1 MFQCD
6 FSWPRHQMVIFAVV
20 VHLMISSILVTF
32 HIMFH
37 SCPHGCTSPPF
48 NRWLI
53 IIMSSWL
60 IGFLCCW
67 VDFLNSVQSAFLL
80 LHSLLLY
87 LLHLSTLLF
96 NHPNDGHIFNQQTQS
111 EKVVLIDPWQLSY
124 HQFSQ
129 TYLHYCVILQM
140 PPSCNP
146 GNLRLARTDRLTES
160 DSAALQGVALRW
172 RGEIWSDLNIG
183 AKLQRFS
190 Y

>member
-1 MFQCD
+1 MEESIWTWDSFTRPFKPLWTKYSSTVYRCIWYIMIYDINLYWINIMFLMFQCD

-67 VDFLNSVQSAFLL
+67 VDLLNSVQSAFLL

-111 EKVVLIDPWQLSY
+111 EKVVLIDPW
-124 HQFSQ
+124 
-129 TYLHYCVILQM
+129 
-140 PPSCNP
+140 
-146 GNLRLARTDRLTES
+146 
-160 DSAALQGVALRW
+160 
-172 RGEIWSDLNIG
+172 
-183 AKLQRFS
+183 
-190 Y
+190 

>member
-1 MFQCD
+1 MEESIWTWDSFTRPFKPLWTKYSSTVYRCIWYIMIYDKNLYWINIMFLMFQCD

-67 VDFLNSVQSAFLL
+67 VDLLNSVQSAFLL

-87 LLHLSTLLF
+87 LLHLSTSSL
-96 NHPNDGHIFNQQTQS
+96 QS
-111 EKVVLIDPWQLSY
+111 S
-124 HQFSQ
+124 
-129 TYLHYCVILQM
+129 
-140 PPSCNP
+140 
-146 GNLRLARTDRLTES
+146 
-160 DSAALQGVALRW
+160 
-172 RGEIWSDLNIG
+172 WSHL
-183 AKLQRFS
+183 
-190 Y
+190 